1 MHYDPKGKITSPFK
15 HSKHHDHPIEGFE
28 RLAFKD
34 LNLAIA
40 FDNKI
45 MLKLEFNHKKQLVV
59 VKIEKSSNTS
69 MEINGKKKVNFDF
82 KIEPT
87 YLKVR
92 ALDLHWFIF
101 FEQCY
106 QRK

>member
-1 MHYDPKGKITSPFK
+1 
-15 HSKHHDHPIEGFE
+15 
-28 RLAFKD
+28 

-69 MEINGKKKVNFDF
+69 MEINGKKKN
-82 KIEPT
+82 
-87 YLKVR
+87 
-92 ALDLHWFIF
+92 
-101 FEQCY
+101 
-106 QRK
+106 